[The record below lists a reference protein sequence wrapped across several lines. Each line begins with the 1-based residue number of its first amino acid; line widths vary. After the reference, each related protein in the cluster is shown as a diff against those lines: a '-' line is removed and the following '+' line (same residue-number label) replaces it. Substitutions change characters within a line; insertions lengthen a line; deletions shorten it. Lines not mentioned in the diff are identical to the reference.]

1 MYIPNQMDHLDSD
14 DYCAG
19 LWGVWLVII
28 KVLGYNHYG
37 HIFTYT
43 SYYMYSNHLLL
54 FISLLDNIINPVLSL
69 LLLHHHTHHNNSHN
83 NIPTRPHKL
92 VILQAKLVI
101 PLPRLDIPQPN
112 PIMRLLK
119 LVMLY
124 LSPHTQFP
132 ITRLTR
138 LPHPTHLL
146 KIPQPSPLTILQ
158 VSINRRDLPLSSQL
172 LLQCLEEVIL
182 RDNKP
187 LIHSNKLNK
196 LLYQMR

>member
-1 MYIPNQMDHLDSD
+1 
-14 DYCAG
+14 
-19 LWGVWLVII
+19 
-28 KVLGYNHYG
+28 
-37 HIFTYT
+37 
-43 SYYMYSNHLLL
+43 MYSNHLLL

-69 LLLHHHTHHNNSHN
+69 LLLHHHTHRNNSHN

-92 VILQAKLVI
+92 VILQAKL
-101 PLPRLDIPQPN
+101 DIPQPN
-112 PIMRLLK
+112 PIMHLLK

-146 KIPQPSPLTILQ
+146 KIPQPSPLTIPQ